1 MTSNPPQQYIKYTN
15 SIQIVG
21 NTPQSLTALTAFKT
35 CLDNVVLELV
45 NKHTITGIL
54 MIYPTKIETLAVV
67 FFSFFFETGSKFS
80 AVLSLQS
87 CSPIIHQF
95 MFENSF
101 DLV

>member
-15 SIQIVG
+15 SIQMVG

-67 FFSFFFETGSKFS
+67 FFFFFSK
-80 AVLSLQS
+80 LDR
-87 CSPIIHQF
+87 
-95 MFENSF
+95 SF
-101 DLV
+101 QLFYLYNPVA